1 MTVYPADEPRRGP
14 SGIRPEPFLAP
25 AAREWSA
32 AEPEAVPVTPAR
44 IAEEERAAAEAAAAA
59 ELSLAFAP
67 IHKRAFGIAVGCAVS
82 LLMGALTLFHLVLDP
97 ENAPNLPLLA
107 NYFYGYRVTWAGLVV
122 GMFWGF
128 VVGFVGGWFVAFCRN
143 IVIAL
148 SVFVSRTR
156 AELAQTRDFLDHI

>member
-1 MTVYPADEPRRGP
+1 VRIGGDVRG
-14 SGIRPEPFLAP
+14 
-25 AAREWSA
+25 
-32 AEPEAVPVTPAR
+32 AVD
-44 IAEEERAAAEAAAAA
+44 AAAAA

-82 LLMGALTLFHLVLDP
+82 LLVGALTLFHLLLDP
-97 ENAPNLPLLA
+97 ENALNLPLLD
-107 NYFYGYRVTWAGLVV
+107 NYFFGYSVTWPGLLV

-148 SVFVSRTR
+148 SVVVSRTR

>member
-1 MTVYPADEPRRGP
+1 MTVYPADEPPRGP
-14 SGIRPEPFLAP
+14 SRMRPEPFLAP
-25 AAREWSA
+25 PAREWST
-32 AEPEAVPVTPAR
+32 AEPQDVPVAPAR
-44 IAEEERAAAEAAAAA
+44 IAEDERAAAEAAAAA

-82 LLMGALTLFHLVLDP
+82 LLMGALTLFHLVFDP

-143 IVIAL
+143 VVIAL

>member
-1 MTVYPADEPRRGP
+1 MTVYPADEPTGGP
-14 SGIRPEPFLAP
+14 ARTRPEPYVAP
-25 AAREWSA
+25 DVGEWSA
-32 AEPEAVPVTPAR
+32 AEPQRVPVTPER
-44 IAEEERAAAEAAAAA
+44 LAEDERAAEEAAAAA

-82 LLMGALTLFHLVLDP
+82 LLIGALTLFHVVLDP
-97 ENAPNLPLLA
+97 PNAPNLPLLA
-107 NYFYGYRVTWAGLVV
+107 NYFYGYRVTWAGLLV
-122 GMFWGF
+122 GMGWGF

-143 IVIAL
+143 MVIAL